1 MPSVPDPTDVP
12 SSSSAQHDSVSALNS
27 VNAEHSP
34 AAPRG
39 WRNLLANFA
48 LPLLLLAVA
57 TGVGVTLIKSP
68 PHVPRAEPE
77 TLAPVV
83 GTANLVPKNES
94 VFVKAFGNVI
104 PSRAID
110 VIPEVNG
117 RVIELHDHM
126 EPGGIIGTGETLVK
140 IDPIDYEIN
149 VAQWEAELEVARNE
163 AERLQANVEASKGR
177 GEQLDVEIAYLQWN
191 SDRLSRLAE
200 QAQAAQSEA
209 RDARTQLD
217 SRKAERDTLNSEIAA
232 QEKAVDTARAR
243 IRVAER
249 QLESARLALER
260 TEIKAPF
267 DAIVMMENVETGQLV
282 GSQSMIA
289 RLAATDE
296 FWAEAAIP
304 VARLKDVRFKL
315 ENENDPSDVSIRLAA
330 GGATSIERHGVALR
344 PLGNLDPLGRMA
356 RVVVSIE
363 DPLGLK
369 MRETKVARRVL
380 LGSYVRVQIESTQL
394 NDVYSIP
401 RKALRENDRVWVRD
415 AEGELAI
422 RPVQIVWRRQDDV
435 LVRNAFQPGD
445 DLVTTHL
452 SSVVPG
458 MPLRIRAATTP
469 VLADENANTNDD
481 EPGSIAVDDGSANA
495 DNSQLDDG
503 AIATTEALTGAADA
517 EVTQ

>member
-1 MPSVPDPTDVP
+1 MPPVHDTERE
-12 SSSSAQHDSVSALNS
+12 SSSLAPLTAQANPN
-27 VNAEHSP
+27 VNVDHSP

-39 WRNLLANFA
+39 WRNVLANFA
-48 LPLLLLAVA
+48 LPLLLLVVA
-57 TGVGVTLIKSP
+57 GGVGVMLIKSP

-83 GTANLVPKNES
+83 GTANLVAKNES
-94 VFVKAFGNVI
+94 VYVKAFGTVI
-104 PSRAID
+104 PSRAIE

-117 RVIELHDHM
+117 RVIELHDSLD
-126 EPGGIIGTGETLVK
+126 PGGIIREGETLVK
-140 IDPIDYEIN
+140 IEPIDYEIN

-177 GEQLDVEIAYLQWN
+177 GAQLDVEIAYLQWN
-191 SDRLSRLAE
+191 SDRLGRLAE

-232 QEKAVDTARAR
+232 QEKAVETARAR

-249 QLESARLALER
+249 RLESARLALER

-267 DAIVMMENVETGQLV
+267 DAIVMSENVEAGQLV

-304 VARLKDVRFKL
+304 VSRLKDVRFKL
-315 ENENDPSDVSIRLAA
+315 EDESKASDVTIRLAA
-330 GGATSIERHGVALR
+330 GGNANIERHGVALR

-356 RVVVSIE
+356 RVIVSIE
-363 DPLGLK
+363 DPLGLAISDGAA
-369 MRETKVARRVL
+369 ARRVL
-380 LGSYVRVQIESTQL
+380 LGSYVRLQIESTQL
-394 NDVYSIP
+394 DDVYSIP

-415 AEGELAI
+415 ADGELAI

-445 DLVTTHL
+445 ELVTTHL

-458 MPLRIRAATTP
+458 MPLRIREESSP
-469 VLADENANTNDD
+469 VLADENANSNVD
-481 EPGSIAVDDGSANA
+481 DDGSVSASEEQRETDA
-495 DNSQLDDG
+495 VAKSSDG
-503 AIATTEALTGAADA
+503 ATDA
-517 EVTQ
+517 EETR

>member
-1 MPSVPDPTDVP
+1 MPSVLDPDRETSSLAPPAADVNV
-12 SSSSAQHDSVSALNS
+12 D
-27 VNAEHSP
+27 HSP

-39 WRNLLANFA
+39 LRNLVANFA

-57 TGVGVTLIKSP
+57 TGVGVTLINLP

-83 GTANLVPKNES
+83 GTANLVAQNEN
-94 VFVKAFGNVI
+94 VYVKAFGTVI

-117 RVIELHDHM
+117 RVIELHDSL
-126 EPGGIIGTGETLVK
+126 EPGGIIRAGETLVK
-140 IDPIDYEIN
+140 IEPIDYEIN

-177 GEQLDVEIAYLQWN
+177 GAQLDVEIAYLQWN

-217 SRKAERDTLNSEIAA
+217 SRKAERDTLNSEITA

-267 DAIVMMENVETGQLV
+267 DAIVMMENAEAGQLV
-282 GSQSMIA
+282 SSQSMIA

-315 ENENDPSDVSIRLAA
+315 ENENDPSDVLIRLAA

-415 AEGELAI
+415 ADGELAI

-445 DLVTTHL
+445 ELVTTHL

-458 MPLRIRAATTP
+458 MPLRIREVMTP
-469 VLADENANTNDD
+469 VLADENANSDD
-481 EPGSIAVDDGSANA
+481 DSDGGSVAVDDGSANA
-495 DNSQLDDG
+495 DDSQLDDG
-503 AIATTEALTGAADA
+503 VVATTTEAVSSATDA
-517 EVTQ
+517 EITR